1 MAAGNREAAY
11 KAFMVLE
18 DYRDSKQRAGT
29 IYESVTGRDALTN
42 ASIGDIVVFGTY
54 EQDGNRTNGSE
65 WIEWLVLDKEE
76 DRILVIS
83 KYGLSSQAY
92 NASANPISSTWVQ
105 GNNPADDSRRDFLNV
120 NCNCSVGS

>member
-1 MAAGNREAAY
+1 
-11 KAFMVLE
+11 MVLE

-29 IYESVTGRDALTN
+29 IYESVTGCDVLAN